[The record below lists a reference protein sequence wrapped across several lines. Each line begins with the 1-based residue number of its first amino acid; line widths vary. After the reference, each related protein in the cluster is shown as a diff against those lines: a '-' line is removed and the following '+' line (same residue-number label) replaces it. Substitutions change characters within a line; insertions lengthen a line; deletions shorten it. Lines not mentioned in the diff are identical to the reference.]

1 MPQQTEALPH
11 LKSGRVRALAM
22 TSARRSASAPD
33 IPTVIESGLPGFT
46 FTSWMGAAGPAGMP
60 AALTAQISADWNKAL
75 NAPEVRP
82 RLIEAGLDIA
92 GGTPEQFAAHMRSEV
107 DAMMKLVK
115 ESGIPPVE

>member
-1 MPQQTEALPH
+1 
-11 LKSGRVRALAM
+11 
-22 TSARRSASAPD
+22 
-33 IPTVIESGLPGFT
+33 
-46 FTSWMGAAGPAGMP
+46 MGTAGPAGMP

-75 NAPEVRP
+75 NSPEVRP

-107 DAMMKLVK
+107 DSMIRLVK